1 MRLPSALN
9 NESKT
14 LSGIAYP
21 GAQLASV
28 MSLTSEIITETL
40 GRLFK
45 RGYNAVVS
53 WGTHRQT
60 AIRLSNLNAHI
71 LADIGLSAEDVESY
85 SYGWIS
91 LDELTRRRKLT
102 RRRMLHL

>member
-1 MRLPSALN
+1 MNSHSAFN

-28 MSLTSEIITETL
+28 MSLTSEIITESL

-45 RGYNAVVS
+45 RAYKATVN
-53 WGTHRQT
+53 WT
-60 AIRLSNLNAHI
+60 AHHHTVTRLSSLDAHI
-71 LADIGLSAEDVESY
+71 LRDIGLSTEDVKSY

-91 LDELTRRRKLT
+91 LDELTCRREV
-102 RRRMLHL
+102 RR